1 VLACESRHYI
11 STTIKLMDKKRL
23 RGFLKVHI
31 FKESFTMTEVSKDGN
46 LQVFKIG
53 SVIAACS
60 DDTEVSRKAILDYL
74 MTAQESMTLP
84 FFYKCLS
91 EEEIRNTFKRRI
103 FSIKG
108 GGAYFL

>member
-1 VLACESRHYI
+1 
-11 STTIKLMDKKRL
+11 MDKKRL
-23 RGFLKVHI
+23 RGFLKIHI
-31 FKESFTMTEVSKDGN
+31 FKDSFTMSKVSEDGK

-74 MTAQESMTLP
+74 MTVQENVYVP
-84 FFYKCLS
+84 FLFRNLTD
-91 EEEIRNTFKRRI
+91 EEKRAALEKRI
-103 FSIKG
+103 FSIKE

>member
-1 VLACESRHYI
+1 
-11 STTIKLMDKKRL
+11 MDKKRL

-31 FKESFTMTEVSKDGN
+31 FKDSFTMTEVSKDGN

-60 DDTEVSRKAILDYL
+60 NDIEISRKAVLDYL
-74 MTAQESMTLP
+74 MTSQENVYVP
-84 FFYKCLS
+84 FLF
-91 EEEIRNTFKRRI
+91 RNLTDNEKRDVFDKRI
-103 FSIKG
+103 FSIRG

>member
-1 VLACESRHYI
+1 MR
-11 STTIKLMDKKRL
+11 
-23 RGFLKVHI
+23 KVS
-31 FKESFTMTEVSKDGN
+31 ENGS

-91 EEEIRNTFKRRI
+91 EEEIRSTFKRRI

>member
-1 VLACESRHYI
+1 
-11 STTIKLMDKKRL
+11 MDKRKL

-31 FKESFTMTEVSKDGN
+31 FKESFTMHKVSENGS

-60 DDTEVSRKAILDYL
+60 DDTEVSRKAVLDYL
-74 MTAQESMTLP
+74 MSAQEDMYVPFMFRNLTDEEKRITL
-84 FFYKCLS
+84 
-91 EEEIRNTFKRRI
+91 EKRV
-103 FSIKG
+103 FSIRE

>member
-1 VLACESRHYI
+1 
-11 STTIKLMDKKRL
+11 MDKKRL
-23 RGFLKVHI
+23 RGFLKVHV
-31 FKESFTMTEVSKDGN
+31 FKKTFTMSKISEEGN

-91 EEEIRNTFKRRI
+91 EEEIRSTFKRRI

>member
-1 VLACESRHYI
+1 
-11 STTIKLMDKKRL
+11 MDKKRL
-23 RGFLKVHI
+23 RGFLKVHV
-31 FKESFTMTEVSKDGN
+31 FKKTFTMSKISEEGN

-60 DDTEVSRKAILDYL
+60 DDTEVSSKAILDYL
-74 MTAQESMTLP
+74 MTAPESMALP

-103 FSIKG
+103 FSIRG

>member
-1 VLACESRHYI
+1 MS
-11 STTIKLMDKKRL
+11 
-23 RGFLKVHI
+23 KVS
-31 FKESFTMTEVSKDGN
+31 EDGK

-74 MTAQESMTLP
+74 MTVQENVYVP
-84 FFYKCLS
+84 FLFRNLTD
-91 EEEIRNTFKRRI
+91 EEKRAALEKRI
-103 FSIKG
+103 FGIKE

>member
-1 VLACESRHYI
+1 M
-11 STTIKLMDKKRL
+11 TTIKLMDKKRL

-31 FKESFTMTEVSKDGN
+31 FKSSFTMTEVSKDGN

-60 DDTEVSRKAILDYL
+60 DDTQVSRKAVLDYL
-74 MTAQESMTLP
+74 MSVQENMYVPFLFRNLTDEEKRTALE
-84 FFYKCLS
+84 
-91 EEEIRNTFKRRI
+91 KRV
-103 FSIKG
+103 FSIKE